1 MQRKK
6 HSAEF
11 KAKIALEAVKGLKTI
26 NEIAGES
33 EVHPTQVTLWKKQL
47 LDEMPSLFA
56 SNRGKQEKKEEDLT
70 AALYQ
75 QIGQL
80 KVELDW
86 VKKNLVLAVA
96 EKKEL
101 IEPTHRSIS
110 ITRQCELLGLARSS
124 FYYEPQPESEQNL
137 KLMQMLDKQFTATPF
152 YGVRRMT
159 AWLATQGEAVN
170 PKRVRRLMREMVLN
184 VN

>member
-11 KAKIALEAVKGLKTI
+11 KAKIALEAIKGLKTI
-26 NEIAGES
+26 NEIASEA

-47 LDEMPSLFA
+47 LEEIPSLFA
-56 SNRGKQEKKEEDLT
+56 STRSQKQKKDEDLT

-86 VKKNLVLAVA
+86 IKKAVL
-96 EKKEL
+96 
-101 IEPTHRSIS
+101 R
-110 ITRQCELLGLARSS
+110 LA
-124 FYYEPQPESEQNL
+124 
-137 KLMQMLDKQFTATPF
+137 
-152 YGVRRMT
+152 
-159 AWLATQGEAVN
+159 
-170 PKRVRRLMREMVLN
+170 
-184 VN
+184 

>member
-1 MQRKK
+1 MERIKTMQRKK

-11 KAKIALEAVKGLKTI
+11 KAKIALEAAKGLKTI
-26 NEIAGES
+26 NEIAGEA

-56 SNRGKQEKKEEDLT
+56 SGRGKQEKKEEDLT

-86 VKKNLVLAVA
+86 MKKKSGLS
-96 EKKEL
+96 
-101 IEPTHRSIS
+101 RS
-110 ITRQCELLGLARSS
+110 
-124 FYYEPQPESEQNL
+124 
-137 KLMQMLDKQFTATPF
+137 
-152 YGVRRMT
+152 
-159 AWLATQGEAVN
+159 
-170 PKRVRRLMREMVLN
+170 
-184 VN
+184 

>member
-11 KAKIALEAVKGLKTI
+11 KAKIALEAAKGLKTI
-26 NEIAGES
+26 NEIASEA

-47 LDEMPSLFA
+47 IEEASTLFA
-56 SNRGKQEKKEEDLT
+56 SGRGQKEKSQEDLT

-86 VKKNLVLAVA
+86 VKK
-96 EKKEL
+96 KSGL
-101 IEPTHRSIS
+101 IGS
-110 ITRQCELLGLARSS
+110 
-124 FYYEPQPESEQNL
+124 
-137 KLMQMLDKQFTATPF
+137 
-152 YGVRRMT
+152 
-159 AWLATQGEAVN
+159 
-170 PKRVRRLMREMVLN
+170 
-184 VN
+184 